1 MTFSEKLLLIRKQKG
16 LSQEQL
22 AEMLDV
28 SRQSVSKWETQ
39 QTLPEPNK
47 LVLIRIFLM
56 CPSTSY

>member
-56 CPSTSY
+56 CPSTSS